1 MFKSSHA
8 GSTPF
13 ETYPDAFPLI
23 SGAGG
28 PGFSDFFEQL
38 GRTIAYHPEA
48 ARMLGNIKA
57 ALFLQ
62 QLMWWTPKGKDP
74 DGWVYKSV
82 LEWEEE
88 TTLTYKEQ
96 LGVRALLGKKKLGV
110 VEERYARLEH
120 RPYFRVNRETLN
132 DLWNEWIQGAH
143 DKREDGHLGEGKMAN
158 SGKLSSVVPVDD
170 LQEKTAGDSSY
181 RHSGG
186 ARAMDV
192 SKPTMKVSKKHSEKH
207 SAAKEKKHTSQAAP
221 RGRTGEAPHVP
232 PPAAAAPTDPYRV
245 AGFDHLW
252 AAIPKRISTGSAKV
266 EAFEVW
272 KTLRPVPTRRH
283 VSEMVRLLTAYLEEE
298 TDYAFYEFDGTV
310 KVTPARLI
318 GLLVKAMNDGSP
330 LRKVVDE
337 EIPL

>member
-1 MFKSSHA
+1 MFRPGPA
-8 GSTPF
+8 GGFPP
-13 ETYPDAFPLI
+13 TYPNAFPLI

-38 GRTIAYHPEA
+38 GRTIAYHPEV

-120 RPYFRVNRETLN
+120 RLYFRVNRENLY

-143 DKREDGHLGEGKMAN
+143 DKREDGHIGEGKMAN
-158 SGKLSSVVPVDD
+158 SEKVSSVVPVDD

-181 RHSGG
+181 RRSGG

-192 SKPTMKVSKKHSEKH
+192 SKPTMKVSKSTAR
-207 SAAKEKKHTSQAAP
+207 STAP
-221 RGRTGEAPHVP
+221 RRRRSARPKQTLEAGPEKLHLFRRP
-232 PPAAAAPTDPYRV
+232 PPPPRPT
-245 AGFDHLW
+245 
-252 AAIPKRISTGSAKV
+252 
-266 EAFEVW
+266 
-272 KTLRPVPTRRH
+272 PT
-283 VSEMVRLLTAYLEEE
+283 SWLALTAS
-298 TDYAFYEFDGTV
+298 G
-310 KVTPARLI
+310 R
-318 GLLVKAMNDGSP
+318 
-330 LRKVVDE
+330 
-337 EIPL
+337 

>member
-38 GRTIAYHPEA
+38 GRTIAYHPEV

>member
-1 MFKSSHA
+1 
-8 GSTPF
+8 
-13 ETYPDAFPLI
+13 
-23 SGAGG
+23 
-28 PGFSDFFEQL
+28 
-38 GRTIAYHPEA
+38 
-48 ARMLGNIKA
+48 
-57 ALFLQ
+57 
-62 QLMWWTPKGKDP
+62 MWWTPKGKDP

-158 SGKLSSVVPVDD
+158 SGKLNSVVPVDD

-192 SKPTMKVSKKHSEKH
+192 SKPTMKVSKKHSEKHSEKH